1 MLDDLLPFIP
11 TFVLVFFR
19 LAGMMLFAPLFGS
32 SRIPRR
38 VRALLVAVLA
48 MSVTGNLGRAA
59 QMPETTWG
67 LAAAIGGEMVFGLA
81 MGMVLSLVFIAVQW
95 AGELI
100 GQQMGFNL
108 SEVFDP
114 QFGSQGSLIG
124 DLYFMLTLVVFLTV
138 GGHHAML
145 EGVRASFDHLPLL
158 SAGLDAKLFD
168 LLAGLLGTATSLA
181 IRLAAP
187 MLVTMLIVDLTL
199 GLIGKAVPQMNVMSA
214 GLSLRAAVGMLIVIL
229 GLGLTTSVIRDSVL
243 DSMRTVS
250 AAWVTPPER

>member
-158 SAGLDAKLFD
+158 SAGLDVKLFD